1 MPAARTSDPET
12 SHAAARSAQN
22 PTEVQQHILEVLRA
36 QTDPR
41 GLTDDDLYTAY
52 SLRAIRNGWALPTPQ
67 SVRSR
72 RAELKRSDRVR
83 FSGHYGRTDTGR
95 KSRRWVA
102 VR

>member
-12 SHAAARSAQN
+12 SHAAARSAQK
-22 PTEVQQHILEVLRA
+22 PSEVQQHILEVLRA

-41 GLTDDDLYTAY
+41 GLTDDDLYSAY
-52 SLRAIRNGWALPTPQ
+52 SRRAIRNGWTVPTPQ

-72 RAELKRSDRVR
+72 RAELTKRGSVR

-95 KSRRWVA
+95 QSRRWA
-102 VR
+102 IAA